1 LVPISVIAP
10 YCVHGTNLAIIILSK
25 LKLVHQ
31 LEIFLQS
38 LYGNFSHPPKK
49 IFEFQKLAKSMEIAS
64 NKLLKNV
71 KTMWINMFSLANYK
85 VDYA

>member
-1 LVPISVIAP
+1 VIAP

-31 LEIFLQS
+31 LEVFLQS
-38 LYGNFSHPPKK
+38 LYGNFAHSHMK
-49 IFEFQKLAKSMEIAS
+49 IFEFQKLAKSMETRS

-85 VDYA
+85 VNYA